1 MSLIFMHIINEIQ
14 ICAESFHS
22 DMIFFQVTD
31 IFTYNKGEL
40 IWFYTR
46 NWKLFA
52 TIIHRD
58 PHKASYCKVVT
69 HLLLCSTV

>member
-22 DMIFFQVTD
+22 NIIFFPVTD

-40 IWFYTR
+40 TDFTPETENY
-46 NWKLFA
+46 LQQ
-52 TIIHRD
+52 
-58 PHKASYCKVVT
+58 
-69 HLLLCSTV
+69 